1 MLMGND
7 NPNHTIVFLYCDSG
21 AYPKQRAC
29 IALYS
34 RSHSRNTG
42 GLITTF
48 IMAEKLSTGF
58 HISGFW
64 FRLIVTL
71 LIRYDIEVS
80 FIRLVFRNR

>member
-1 MLMGND
+1 MLIDND
-7 NPNHTIVFLYCDSG
+7 NPIQTIVFWYCDSG
-21 AYPKQRAC
+21 DYAKQRAC

-34 RSHSRNTG
+34 RSHSRNTV

-64 FRLIVTL
+64 FRFIVTL
-71 LIRYDIEVS
+71 LIISDTKVKCIS
-80 FIRLVFRNR
+80 LVFRNR